1 MNKELIL
8 IEGTFSPEDAR
19 EVLMNAY
26 TSKINFHNLKNLT
39 SFEMVGKEDE
49 LAVKRIAELKSVLS
63 QVRELIA
70 EAKEKDMKLV
80 IHSTISIKG
89 LIE

>member
-39 SFEMVGKEDE
+39 SFEMVGKEVE
-49 LAVKRIAELKSVLS
+49 LAVKRITELKSVLS

>member
-49 LAVKRIAELKSVLS
+49 LAVKRIAELKSVLN

>member
-49 LAVKRIAELKSVLS
+49 LAVKRITELKSVLS

>member
-8 IEGTFSPEDAR
+8 IEGAFSPEDAR

-49 LAVKRIAELKSVLS
+49 LAVKRITELKSVLS